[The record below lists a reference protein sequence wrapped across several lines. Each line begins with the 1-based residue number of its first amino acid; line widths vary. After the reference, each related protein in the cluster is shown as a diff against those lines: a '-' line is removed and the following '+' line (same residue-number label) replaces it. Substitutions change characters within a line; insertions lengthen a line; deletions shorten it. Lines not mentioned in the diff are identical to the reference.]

1 MTEQRIPAE
10 DPSLVILCG
19 DRIRV
24 TSRGANHS
32 DGRICVLKPRKLDSL
47 LHTKV
52 LFVVQHIMMLEGL
65 LAAVRKSLDIDV
77 VGASFRPPE
86 SAALVES
93 LAPDVIV
100 LGVEPPESGIAMA
113 TELREAFPELGIVI
127 LAPASDDFLQ
137 RKALDNGCAAVI
149 TFGSTIT
156 DLVTAVDAAANG
168 HTTLPL
174 GTLERLANP
183 REQTPVKVGLT
194 TREKEILALLGM
206 GETTASIALRLT
218 LSPHTVRNHV
228 RNLLS
233 KLDVHTRLE
242 AVVLA
247 HNLGLIDQR
256 PKRPRTED
264 RTGFF
269 DQLT

>member
-1 MTEQRIPAE
+1 
-10 DPSLVILCG
+10 LVLWCG
-19 DRIRV
+19 DRISV
-24 TSRGANHS
+24 NSPGANRS
-32 DGRICVLKPRKLDSL
+32 DSRILVLKPRKLGSH
-47 LHTKV
+47 LHAKV

-93 LAPDVIV
+93 LTPDVIV
-100 LGVEPPESGIAMA
+100 LGVEPPEAGIAMA
-113 TELREAFPELGIVI
+113 TELRESFPDLGIVI
-127 LAPASDDFLQ
+127 LAPASDDSLQ
-137 RKALDNGCAAVI
+137 RRALDNGCAAVI

-156 DLVTAVDAAANG
+156 ELLAAVDAAAKG

-174 GTLERLANP
+174 ETLERLANT
-183 REQTPVKVGLT
+183 REESQVKVALT

-233 KLDVHTRLE
+233 KLEAHTRLE

-247 HNLGLIDQR
+247 HNLGLIEQR
-256 PKRPRTED
+256 PEGPRT
-264 RTGFF
+264 
-269 DQLT
+269 